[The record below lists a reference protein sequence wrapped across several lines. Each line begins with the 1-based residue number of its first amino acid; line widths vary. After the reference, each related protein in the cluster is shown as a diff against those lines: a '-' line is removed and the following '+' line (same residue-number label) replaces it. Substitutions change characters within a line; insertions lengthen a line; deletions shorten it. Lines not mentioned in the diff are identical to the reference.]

1 MFLFKNVLNARTH
14 TQDEK
19 ERTRRRQRPS
29 MRVVVSFYPKGAT
42 LGFFFVGDFQFHQMN
57 KRSGKEIKQKPEP
70 KKKKEE
76 NDNNN
81 NKTGRKQNK
90 GATTNVGQENNRA

>member
-1 MFLFKNVLNARTH
+1 MRAHTHKTKKREPVGDNGLLCVLSCLF
-14 TQDEK
+14 
-19 ERTRRRQRPS
+19 TRRGRHS
-29 MRVVVSFYPKGAT
+29 
-42 LGFFFVGDFQFHQMN
+42 GFFSWGLPQFHQMN

>member
-1 MFLFKNVLNARTH
+1 
-14 TQDEK
+14 
-19 ERTRRRQRPS
+19 
-29 MRVVVSFYPKGAT
+29 
-42 LGFFFVGDFQFHQMN
+42 MN